1 MERRTKTERVNTS
14 DHPATKQ
21 QIAKVKDKILHSDGF
36 FFTLLRSS
44 VSSQLCG
51 WIDTLTAF
59 LVFSLAHLTP
69 FLSTAIGAFVGGV
82 FNCIINYRFTFHA
95 YGVQWRVAL
104 FKFLF
109 VWAGSLLLNSFGT
122 QIVYSW
128 VHDWHW
134 LEHNPWISKDGIFLA
149 VRLSVALSISLG
161 WNFLLQRNF
170 VFKETR
176 LDKYI
181 SRMLDWMGIGVNK
194 SREDDEEATEC

>member
-1 MERRTKTERVNTS
+1 MESPTKTDTTRTT
-14 DHPATKQ
+14 DQAKAKQ
-21 QIAKVKDKILHSDGF
+21 QIAQVKEKILHSDGF

-51 WIDTLTAF
+51 WIDTITAF

-95 YGVQWRVAL
+95 YGVQWRIAL
-104 FKFLF
+104 VKFLF

-149 VRLSVALSISLG
+149 VRLSVALAISLG

-170 VFKETR
+170 VFKEIWI
-176 LDKYI
+176 DKHI
-181 SRMLDWMGIGVNK
+181 GRMLDWMGIGVQK
-194 SREDDEEATEC
+194 SREEDEEATEC

>member
-1 MERRTKTERVNTS
+1 MESPTKTDTTRTT
-14 DHPATKQ
+14 DQAKAKQ
-21 QIAKVKDKILHSDGF
+21 QIAQVKEKILHSDGF

-51 WIDTLTAF
+51 WIDTITAF

-95 YGVQWRVAL
+95 YGVQWRIAL
-104 FKFLF
+104 VKFLF

-149 VRLSVALSISLG
+149 VRLSVALAISLG

-170 VFKETR
+170 VFKEIWI
-176 LDKYI
+176 DKHI
-181 SRMLDWMGIGVNK
+181 GRMLDWMGIGVQK
-194 SREDDEEATEC
+194 SRQEDEEATEC